1 MHSNELF
8 DLDLQKLSTISYF
21 VIIPVSYLAIEKNE
35 ENIRI
40 LLFISGQ
47 FFRSFFFTDR
57 SMFMKNCACTLW
69 LCLKKGASVSVK
81 LTSKNPRLH
90 YLGRKVKGQHKQ
102 NGINFESN
110 LLSTI
115 LFIYNSQRVPEFNKQ
130 AVLALNRYVNCC
142 QNLNDNKAKLWWKMN
157 FNKRTKKLVFFLL
170 KTVPLF
176 LMHRNAHCFCFY
188 KCCLR
193 AFW

>member
-1 MHSNELF
+1 MKKISESCYSYRGSF
-8 DLDLQKLSTISYF
+8 SDL
-21 VIIPVSYLAIEKNE
+21 
-35 ENIRI
+35 
-40 LLFISGQ
+40 
-47 FFRSFFFTDR
+47 FFFTDR

-130 AVLALNRYVNCC
+130 AVLALNRYVIYLTVVRTSMTIK
-142 QNLNDNKAKLWWKMN
+142 QNYDEKWISINEQKSW
-157 FNKRTKKLVFFLL
+157 VFFLL